1 MKLFGNSGP
10 SFIEIYDNALTS
22 KDCERIIDYFEKSIQ
37 VEGGF
42 FTNGR
47 RIEDHSYKKC
57 KELDALAFSQGGM
70 LKDILLPK
78 LNHYGK
84 VYNKKYKSLDKLFFW
99 TTADKF
105 NVQKYETAEDGYKA
119 WHTEHGPGHSSYRI
133 LAWMFYLNNAKS
145 GTEFMHYPTV
155 RSKQGRLVIW
165 PAGWT
170 HVHRGAP
177 NKGLKYI
184 ATGWVSLNDEQFHS
198 SQHQPL
204 S

>member
-70 LKDILLPK
+70 LKNILLPK

-84 VYNKKYKSLDKLFFW
+84 VYNKKYKSLDHLFFW

-105 NVQKYETAEDGYKA
+105 NVQKYETEEDGYKA
-119 WHTEHGPGHSSYRI
+119 WHTEHGPGNTSYRI

-145 GTEFMHYPTV
+145 GTEFIHYPTV
-155 RSKQGRLVIW
+155 RAKQGRLVIW

-184 ATGWVSLNDEQFHS
+184 ATGWVSLKDEQFHS
-198 SQHQPL
+198 SHHQPL